1 VVTDLRA
8 PWALF
13 SVLAMLAIGCDPEA
27 RYEMLSTLLDG
38 VPTYEEW
45 RNPPPPPERPVREVR
60 YRQRPPMARVEQP
73 KIETL
78 FSGGRPDIENLETW
92 EEVAAALP
100 TDAAG
105 GPDWQ
110 AALAQGIIAPLSSLE
125 PGESTL
131 EAFPL
136 DVELTP
142 EDPTFA
148 ATFRHETHTAWLA
161 CDNCHTAVFEMSTG
175 AADITMESIYAGE
188 HCGYCH
194 GTVAFAAETGCA
206 VCHAALAG

>member
-1 VVTDLRA
+1 VRGRPKLRSESLVTELRA
-8 PWALF
+8 PWALL
-13 SVLAMLAIGCDPEA
+13 SVLAMLAIGCDPRA
-27 RYEMLSTLLDG
+27 RHETLSTLLDG

-45 RNPPPPPERPVREVR
+45 RNPPAPPERPVREIR
-60 YRQRPPMARVEQP
+60 YRQRPPMGRVEQP
-73 KIETL
+73 
-78 FSGGRPDIENLETW
+78 N
-92 EEVAAALP
+92 
-100 TDAAG
+100 
-105 GPDWQ
+105 WQ
-110 AALAQGIIAPLSSLE
+110 AALVQGIIAPFSSLE

-148 ATFRHETHTAWLA
+148 VTFRHETHTAWLA

-175 AADITMESIYAGE
+175 AADITMESIYAGK

-206 VCHAALAG
+206 ICHAAMAG